1 MGFQPN
7 ETEHGHTNKFHELS
21 LVKNNDKLDQ
31 YRSVG
36 IIVSDDALT
45 FTMVPK
51 KGFFGIGKSKAECF
65 TCPKKIYS
73 QVKQEF
79 DLSKKNLQQSATL
92 IIGNDEYPFLVR
104 LVNMNRTKVR
114 KLLPSKLIKR
124 EVIQFSW
131 KSNPQTQS
139 KIKEYL
145 AESYSKL
152 LLGDETTV
160 DPVEFRYCGDRKF
173 QICRHGSS
181 IKDEHVFEIGVE
193 YRDMGRPTSTED
205 QFMGWINLE
214 GSGIRNAGG
223 IRGLKSLRTGH
234 SGLDALILVT
244 SHKSG
249 NLHNPWDDKIDSRDS
264 SMFYWGDAKQHSEKS
279 IMDFQGN
286 RYLREAEESQIP
298 ILHFVRNRQSY
309 VEFSGIYVMQK
320 LETKQMTDQ
329 GMTIDNLFVTLER
342 TQDKTVNCNWLT
354 DWRTKDGWTERTKNG
369 PSDWLSR
376 VKPQKTTTHTSSSD
390 SITANIPSSFVQR
403 KIKLA
408 NDRGNGE
415 AKLYIGPVK
424 NKEGY
429 ERFFCNWHPMNTY
442 ELDQVELLLYLQDV
456 ELEFS
461 KQSKY
466 KAVSKKLHRE
476 LFNKVE
482 RLEDNRIDLTY
493 HEDKSRYYIRGTSEA
508 WKLIRQT
515 CLPLISTLLIEVKSS
530 NDDGSCDYVVRILRS
545 DEERA
550 ANPTSGMKSK
560 SRKKKPQRKAKQT
573 RVKPI
578 PEDSRTISD
587 DLKDRVWRRDQG
599 MCQANYKL
607 DSRLDKNTGEVCGSN
622 ENLEFDHI
630 VPFSRGGKTTYRNL
644 QLLCRTHN
652 RIKSDRE
659 I

>member
-1 MGFQPN
+1 MEGN
-7 ETEHGHTNKFHELS
+7 GRTSKFHELS

-51 KGFFGIGKSKAECF
+51 KGFFGIGESKAECF
-65 TCPKKIYS
+65 TCPKKIYP
-73 QVKQEF
+73 QLKQEF

-92 IIGNDEYPFLVR
+92 IIGNDECPFLVR

-114 KLLPSKLIKR
+114 KWLPSKLIKR
-124 EVIQFSW
+124 QTIQFSW
-131 KSNPQTQS
+131 KSNPQTQFH
-139 KIKEYL
+139 IKEYL
-145 AESYSKL
+145 AESYSQL
-152 LLGDETTV
+152 ILNNEADV
-160 DPVEFRYCGDRKF
+160 DPVEFRYCGDRRF
-173 QICRHGSS
+173 QMYRHDSN
-181 IKDEHVFEIGVE
+181 IKDEDVFEVGVE
-193 YRDMGRPTSTED
+193 YRDMGKPTSTED

-264 SMFYWGDAKQHSEKS
+264 TMFYWGDAKQHSEKNM
-279 IMDFQGN
+279 MDFQGN
-286 RYLREAEESQIP
+286 RYLKEAEVRQIP

-309 VEFSGIYVMQK
+309 VEFSGIYLMQK
-320 LETKQMTDQ
+320 LETKQMTDH
-329 GMTIDNLFVTLER
+329 GRTIDNLFVTLER
-342 TQDKTVNCNWLT
+342 TQDRTVNCNWLKN
-354 DWRTKDGWTERTKNG
+354 WRTIDDWTERSKNG

-376 VKPQKTTTHTSSSD
+376 IKPQKTTTNISSGD

-415 AKLYIGPVK
+415 AKMYIGPVK
-424 NKEGY
+424 NKERF
-429 ERFFCNWHPMNTY
+429 ERFFGSWHPMNTY
-442 ELDQVELLLYLQDV
+442 ELNQVDLLLYLQDV
-456 ELEFS
+456 EPEFS

-466 KAVSKKLHRE
+466 KAVSKKLYRE

-482 RLEDNRIDLTY
+482 TLQDNRIDLTY
-493 HEDKSRYYIRGTSEA
+493 HEDKSRYYIRGTSDA

-515 CLPLISTLLIEVKSS
+515 CLPLITIFSIRVKSR
-530 NDDGSCDYVVRILRS
+530 NDDGSCDYVVKISRS
-545 DEERA
+545 NEERA
-550 ANPTSGMKSK
+550 ANPTSGTKSK
-560 SRKKKPQRKAKQT
+560 SKKKKSLRKTKQT
-573 RVKPI
+573 RIKPT
-578 PEDSRTISD
+578 PEDGRTISD

-607 DSRLDKNTGEVCGSN
+607 DSRFDKNTGEICGSN
-622 ENLEFDHI
+622 VNLEFDHI
-630 VPFSRGGKTTYRNL
+630 VPFSKGGKTTYRNL

-652 RIKSDRE
+652 RIKSDKE